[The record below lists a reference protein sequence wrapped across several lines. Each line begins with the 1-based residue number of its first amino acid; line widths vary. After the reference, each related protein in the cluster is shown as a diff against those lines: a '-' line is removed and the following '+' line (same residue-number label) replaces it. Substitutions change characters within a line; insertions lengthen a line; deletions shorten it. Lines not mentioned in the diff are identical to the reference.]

1 MTEEAKTFLQWVG
14 SKNRLLYDLSMRL
27 PQRFIDGEPTI
38 YIEPFVGGGSMLF
51 YMLSKY
57 SNIVSVKINDIN
69 ERLTKTYTVVRDMP
83 DKLLPAIEKLSDR
96 WHSLPVKQRF
106 DMYNEVKGLF
116 NTESMDDVTLAARFW
131 FLNRTCFNG
140 LYRENKEGKFNVSM
154 RNGYNFILDRENFMA
169 CSRHLKRVSIST
181 GDYKDCLTEIT
192 PSTLVYLDPPYR
204 PISATSNFNSYSSEG
219 FGDKEQLELKEMADK
234 INEAGGH
241 FMLSNSDCP
250 DGFFDRLYSDYVI
263 DKVSIQRCITCL
275 STKNFVQEIVVRNYR
290 GTLYDRMTKY
300 EQTGLF

>member
-69 ERLTKTYTVVRDMP
+69 ERLIKTYTVVRDKP
-83 DKLLPAIEKLSDR
+83 DKLLSAIEKLSDR
-96 WHSLPVKQRF
+96 WHSLPIKQRF

-192 PSTLVYLDPPYR
+192 QNTLVYLDPPYR

-219 FGDKEQLELKEMADK
+219 FGDKEQLELKEMVDK
-234 INEAGGH
+234 INEAGGR

-263 DKVSIQRCITCL
+263 DRVSIQRCITCL
-275 STKNFVQEIVVRNYR
+275 STKKFVQKIVVRNYR
-290 GTLYDRMTKY
+290 GTLYDRMRKN

>member
-69 ERLTKTYTVVRDMP
+69 ERLIKTYTVVRDKP
-83 DKLLPAIEKLSDR
+83 DKLLSAIEKLSDR
-96 WHSLPVKQRF
+96 WHSLPIKQRF

-140 LYRENKEGKFNVSM
+140 LYRENKEGKFNVSV
-154 RNGYNFILDRENFMA
+154 RHGYNFVLDRENFMA

-192 PSTLVYLDPPYR
+192 QNTLVYLDPPYR

-219 FGDKEQLELKEMADK
+219 FGDKEQLELKEMVDK
-234 INEAGGH
+234 INEAGGR

-250 DGFFDRLYSDYVI
+250 DGFFDRLYGDYVI
-263 DKVSIQRCITCL
+263 DRVSIQRCITCL
-275 STKNFVQEIVVRNYR
+275 STKKFVQEIVVRNYR
-290 GTLYDRMTKY
+290 GTLYDRMRKN

>member
-1 MTEEAKTFLQWVG
+1 
-14 SKNRLLYDLSMRL
+14 
-27 PQRFIDGEPTI
+27 
-38 YIEPFVGGGSMLF
+38 MLF

-69 ERLTKTYTVVRDMP
+69 ERLTKTYTVVRDEP
-83 DKLLPAIEKLSDR
+83 DKLLSAIDKLRIR

-140 LYRENKEGKFNVSM
+140 LYRENKEGKFNVSV
-154 RNGYNFILDRENFMA
+154 RHGHDFILERENLMV

-181 GDYKDCLTEIT
+181 GDYKDCLTDIT
-192 PSTLVYLDPPYR
+192 QNTLVYLDPPYR
-204 PISATSNFNSYSSEG
+204 PISATSNFNNYSSEG

-234 INEAGGH
+234 INEAGGR

-263 DKVSIQRCITCL
+263 DRVSIQRCITCL

-300 EQTGLF
+300 EQTSLF

>member
-14 SKNRLLYDLSMRL
+14 SKNRLLRDLSMRL

-69 ERLTKTYTVVRDMP
+69 ERLTKTYTVVRDEP
-83 DKLLPAIEKLSDR
+83 DKLLSAIEKLSDR
-96 WHSLPVKQRF
+96 WHSLTIKQRL
-106 DMYNEVKGLF
+106 DMYNEVKDLF
-116 NTESMDDVTLAARFW
+116 NTESMDDITLAARFW

-169 CSRHLKRVSIST
+169 CSRYLKRVSIST
-181 GDYKDCLTEIT
+181 DDYKDCLTDIN
-192 PSTLVYLDPPYR
+192 SNTLVYLDPPYR
-204 PISATSNFNSYSSEG
+204 PISATSNFNNYSSEG
-219 FGDKEQLELKEMADK
+219 FDDKEQLELKEMADK
-234 INEAGGH
+234 INEAGGR

-300 EQTGLF
+300 EQTSLF

>member
-1 MTEEAKTFLQWVG
+1 M
-14 SKNRLLYDLSMRL
+14 
-27 PQRFIDGEPTI
+27 
-38 YIEPFVGGGSMLF
+38 
-51 YMLSKY
+51 
-57 SNIVSVKINDIN
+57 
-69 ERLTKTYTVVRDMP
+69 
-83 DKLLPAIEKLSDR
+83 
-96 WHSLPVKQRF
+96 PVKQRF
-106 DMYNEVKGLF
+106 DMYNEVKELF

-140 LYRENKEGKFNVSM
+140 LYRENKEGKFNVSV
-154 RNGYNFILDRENFMA
+154 RHGYNFVLERENFMA

-219 FGDKEQLELKEMADK
+219 FGDKEQLELKDMADK
-234 INEAGGH
+234 INEAGGR

>member
-1 MTEEAKTFLQWVG
+1 MTEEAKPFLQWVG
-14 SKNRLLYDLSMRL
+14 GKNRLLRDLSIRL
-27 PQRFIDGEPTI
+27 PQRFIDGEPTT
-38 YIEPFVGGGSMLF
+38 YIEPFVGGGAMLF

-57 SNIVSVKINDIN
+57 GNIVSVKINDIN
-69 ERLTKTYTVVRDMP
+69 ERLTKTYTVVRDEP
-83 DKLLPAIEKLSDR
+83 DKLLSAIEKLRDR

-106 DMYNEVKGLF
+106 DMYNEVKELF
-116 NTESMDDVTLAARFW
+116 NTESVDDITLAARFW

-140 LYRENKEGKFNVSM
+140 LYRENKEGKFNSPVADGHAFM
-154 RNGYNFILDRENFMA
+154 LDRANFMA
-169 CSRHLKRVSIST
+169 CSRHLQRVSIST

-192 PSTLVYLDPPYR
+192 PNTLVYLDPPYR

-219 FGDKEQLELKEMADK
+219 FGDKEQLELKEMVDK
-234 INEAGGH
+234 INEAGGR

-263 DKVSIQRCITCL
+263 DRVSIRRCITCL

>member
-14 SKNRLLYDLSMRL
+14 SKNRLLYDLSTRL

-51 YMLSKY
+51 HMLSKY

-96 WHSLPVKQRF
+96 WHSLPAKQRF

-169 CSRHLKRVSIST
+169 CSRYLKRVSIST

-192 PSTLVYLDPPYR
+192 QNTLVYLDPPYR

-219 FGDKEQLELKEMADK
+219 FGDKDQLELKEMVDK
-234 INEAGGH
+234 INEAGGR

-263 DKVSIQRCITCL
+263 DRVSIQRCITCL
-275 STKNFVQEIVVRNYR
+275 STKNFVQEIIVRNYR
-290 GTLYDRMTKY
+290 GTLYDRMRKN

>member
-169 CSRHLKRVSIST
+169 CSRHLRRVSIST

-192 PSTLVYLDPPYR
+192 QNTLVYLDPPYR

-219 FGDKEQLELKEMADK
+219 FGDKEQLELKEMVDK
-234 INEAGGH
+234 INEAGGR

-263 DKVSIQRCITCL
+263 DRVSIQRCITCL
-275 STKNFVQEIVVRNYR
+275 STKKFVQEIIVRNYR
-290 GTLYDRMTKY
+290 GTLYDRMRKN

>member
-1 MTEEAKTFLQWVG
+1 
-14 SKNRLLYDLSMRL
+14 
-27 PQRFIDGEPTI
+27 
-38 YIEPFVGGGSMLF
+38 MLF
-51 YMLSKY
+51 YMLSRY

-69 ERLTKTYTVVRDMP
+69 ERLTKTYTVVRDTP
-83 DKLLPAIEKLSDR
+83 DKLLSAIDKLRIR

-106 DMYNEVKGLF
+106 GMYNEVKDLF

-140 LYRENKEGKFNVSM
+140 LYRENKEGKFNAPVADGHAFM
-154 RNGYNFILDRENFMA
+154 LNRANFMA
-169 CSRHLKRVSIST
+169 CSRHLQRVSIST

-234 INEAGGH
+234 INEAGGC

-263 DKVSIQRCITCL
+263 DRVSIQRCITCL

-300 EQTGLF
+300 EQTSLF